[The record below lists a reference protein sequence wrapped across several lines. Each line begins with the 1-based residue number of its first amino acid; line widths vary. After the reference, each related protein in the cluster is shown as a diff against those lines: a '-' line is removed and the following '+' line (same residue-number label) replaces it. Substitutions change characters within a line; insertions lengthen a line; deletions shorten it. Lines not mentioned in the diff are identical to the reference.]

1 MGCLQ
6 SNLSTARLDPS
17 LCSTT
22 PFQEKYARK
31 VSGLTE
37 ERFLGQGSF
46 GRVVLIEDKQSRD
59 TYALKIIAKRRRT
72 GGDEKLLESL
82 RTEITILREYG
93 RHENILQLRDVYDR
107 PTSVLLVEELATGGD
122 LLGWATHAPSRT
134 GHQHLSFTEGHA
146 ASATRQIL
154 KAVAYL
160 HDRNV
165 VHRDIKPDNV
175 LVRDRRSFVIKV
187 ADFGCSKILEKGQA
201 TAVQSKKGY
210 EQLMDSF
217 VGTKVYA
224 APEILRHKPYDSSVD
239 EYSTGVLVAL
249 LLTGKHPLSDI
260 EVDTNLALASCDVP
274 FLIDFSDKKWSR
286 VNKAARDVARALA
299 RCDPAKRI
307 RAKDALRSFPWLDEA
322 ASVVEAP
329 ALPDDV
335 LERLRRT
342 RLDGV
347 QALALRSVVSTPK
360 VSTFAKEADQLFE
373 ALDADSTGLVRR
385 NEVLRL
391 AHGRLRRVDLEL
403 AFDHADLAGDGVVT
417 KDEFKCALLATRGD
431 LVAQLVDAAF
441 AALDVSHTGKIT
453 ASDVMACAAGLGV
466 KVDASDVQKWIASHD
481 VAGDGELSRDEF
493 QKMMSSVADSEFRAG
508 EKLLT
513 KL

>member
-1 MGCLQ
+1 MA
-6 SNLSTARLDPS
+6 STRRDATVTPSTRPSERLHVAR
-17 LCSTT
+17 
-22 PFQEKYARK
+22 E
-31 VSGLTE
+31 
-37 ERFLGQGSF
+37 
-46 GRVVLIEDKQSRD
+46 SR
-59 TYALKIIAKRRRT
+59 
-72 GGDEKLLESL
+72 
-82 RTEITILREYG
+82 
-93 RHENILQLRDVYDR
+93 
-107 PTSVLLVEELATGGD
+107 
-122 LLGWATHAPSRT
+122 
-134 GHQHLSFTEGHA
+134 
-146 ASATRQIL
+146 
-154 KAVAYL
+154 
-160 HDRNV
+160 HD
-165 VHRDIKPDNV
+165 
-175 LVRDRRSFVIKV
+175 
-187 ADFGCSKILEKGQA
+187 AGCSKILEKGV
-201 TAVQSKKGY
+201 TTSKQSKRGY

-224 APEILRHKPYDSSVD
+224 APEILRHKPYDATVD

-274 FLIDFSDKKWSR
+274 FLIDFNDKEWQR

-307 RAKDALRSFPWLDEA
+307 RAKEALRAFKWLDEDIT
-322 ASVVEAP
+322 EAP

-360 VSTFAKEADQLFE
+360 VSSFAQEADKLFE

-431 LVAQLVDAAF
+431 LVAQLVDTAF
-441 AALDVSHTGKIT
+441 AALDVSHTGSIN

-466 KVDASDVQKWIASHD
+466 KVDAEEVKRWIASHD
-481 VAGDGELSRDEF
+481 AAGDGELSPAEF
-493 QKMMSSVADSEFRAG
+493 KAMMASVASDEFRAG
-508 EKLLT
+508 EKFLT